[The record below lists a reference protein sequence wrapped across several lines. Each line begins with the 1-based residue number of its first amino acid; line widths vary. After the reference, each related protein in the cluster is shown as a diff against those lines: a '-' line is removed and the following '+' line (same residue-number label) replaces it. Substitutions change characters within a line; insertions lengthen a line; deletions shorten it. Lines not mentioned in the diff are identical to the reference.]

1 MTVWEE
7 LWKRPNFIRATVD
20 AGIDG
25 EKAASLWNGVV
36 LKSNKDAT
44 EDDLKSESV
53 EYSLRKSSRFA
64 DETMT
69 FQEKAARAW
78 KEMQSKSA
86 EDGGRSWLEDS
97 PLARMCTQAESLEA
111 SIKAVAKRLPIE
123 RTHLLP
129 IAGVLDISSSMKS
142 AETEKSLEGLME
154 NVKEQCTLMSQLA
167 TSTRT
172 VTNELMQLLKKRKA
186 AQQKVEDKKKTQAMK
201 AEEQQGELEKLRLQK
216 KKKMNPFFI
225 DFKAVPK
232 ARVFTDADFATATDD
247 DYLKPFILS
256 GSKLISVLM
265 SESEDDKSLMSGY
278 MGRWKA
284 SFPTAKQFQ
293 SHGAVIAPVMKA
305 RSEDAA
311 LLQLLSKLLPDAI
324 NNEFPAL
331 LLQWAL
337 GSSTQKVTCSSAQ
350 TSRVSYSAH

>member
-1 MTVWEE
+1 M
-7 LWKRPNFIRATVD
+7 D

-97 PLARMCTQAESLEA
+97 PLARMCTRAESLEA

-167 TSTRT
+167 
-172 VTNELMQLLKKRKA
+172 A
-186 AQQKVEDKKKTQAMK
+186 ASDLHKNCDQRADAT
-201 AEEQQGELEKLRLQK
+201 AEEAEGCAAE
-216 KKKMNPFFI
+216 
-225 DFKAVPK
+225 
-232 ARVFTDADFATATDD
+232 
-247 DYLKPFILS
+247 
-256 GSKLISVLM
+256 
-265 SESEDDKSLMSGY
+265 
-278 MGRWKA
+278 GR
-284 SFPTAKQFQ
+284 
-293 SHGAVIAPVMKA
+293 G
-305 RSEDAA
+305 
-311 LLQLLSKLLPDAI
+311 
-324 NNEFPAL
+324 
-331 LLQWAL
+331 
-337 GSSTQKVTCSSAQ
+337 
-350 TSRVSYSAH
+350 

>member
-1 MTVWEE
+1 M
-7 LWKRPNFIRATVD
+7 D

-64 DETMT
+64 DETVT

-154 NVKEQCTLMSQLA
+154 NVKGAVHPHEPASDLHKNCDQRADA
-167 TSTRT
+167 T
-172 VTNELMQLLKKRKA
+172 
-186 AQQKVEDKKKTQAMK
+186 
-201 AEEQQGELEKLRLQK
+201 AEEAEGCAAE
-216 KKKMNPFFI
+216 
-225 DFKAVPK
+225 
-232 ARVFTDADFATATDD
+232 
-247 DYLKPFILS
+247 
-256 GSKLISVLM
+256 
-265 SESEDDKSLMSGY
+265 
-278 MGRWKA
+278 GR
-284 SFPTAKQFQ
+284 
-293 SHGAVIAPVMKA
+293 G
-305 RSEDAA
+305 
-311 LLQLLSKLLPDAI
+311 
-324 NNEFPAL
+324 
-331 LLQWAL
+331 
-337 GSSTQKVTCSSAQ
+337 
-350 TSRVSYSAH
+350 

>member
-1 MTVWEE
+1 MIDRSEWTSQSCMASE
-7 LWKRPNFIRATVD
+7 VD
-20 AGIDG
+20 TA
-25 EKAASLWNGVV
+25 KA
-36 LKSNKDAT
+36 
-44 EDDLKSESV
+44 
-53 EYSLRKSSRFA
+53 
-64 DETMT
+64 
-69 FQEKAARAW
+69 
-78 KEMQSKSA
+78 
-86 EDGGRSWLEDS
+86 
-97 PLARMCTQAESLEA
+97 
-111 SIKAVAKRLPIE
+111 
-123 RTHLLP
+123 
-129 IAGVLDISSSMKS
+129 
-142 AETEKSLEGLME
+142 
-154 NVKEQCTLMSQLA
+154 
-167 TSTRT
+167 
-172 VTNELMQLLKKRKA
+172 QLLKKRKA

-278 MGRWKA
+278 MGLWKA

-324 NNEFPAL
+324 NNEFPPL

-337 GSSTQKVTCSSAQ
+337 GSSMQKVTCSSAQ